1 MRTTTSPLKTKI
13 SPTMQRRNSSTDLS
27 DSLLRVECGILAAKL
42 LDMELVRAIR
52 AEYVDEQEVVSAKLR
67 EVVQFCKETRFV
79 LTPEMAVGVFFTV
92 TCDCACT
99 KRVDPDEFDQMLLL
113 FARLTGYSKP

>member
-1 MRTTTSPLKTKI
+1 MTP
-13 SPTMQRRNSSTDLS
+13 RRSNQADLS
-27 DSLLRVECGILAAKL
+27 DSLLRVECRILASKL
-42 LDMELVRAIR
+42 LDMDMVRAIQ
-52 AEYVDEQEVVSAKLR
+52 AEYVDEHEVVRARLR
-67 EVVQFCKETRFV
+67 ELVQFCRDTRFV

-113 FARLTGYSKP
+113 LARLTGYSKP

>member
-1 MRTTTSPLKTKI
+1 MI
-13 SPTMQRRNSSTDLS
+13 SPTMQRRNSSTELS

-67 EVVQFCKETRFV
+67 EVVQICKETRFV

>member
-1 MRTTTSPLKTKI
+1 MI
-13 SPTMQRRNSSTDLS
+13 SPTMQRRNSSTELS

-52 AEYVDEQEVVSAKLR
+52 AEYVDEHEVVR
-67 EVVQFCKETRFV
+67 ERLCELVRFCRDTRFV
-79 LTPEMAVGVFFTV
+79 LTPEMAVGVFFAV

-113 FARLTGYSKP
+113 LARLTGYSKP